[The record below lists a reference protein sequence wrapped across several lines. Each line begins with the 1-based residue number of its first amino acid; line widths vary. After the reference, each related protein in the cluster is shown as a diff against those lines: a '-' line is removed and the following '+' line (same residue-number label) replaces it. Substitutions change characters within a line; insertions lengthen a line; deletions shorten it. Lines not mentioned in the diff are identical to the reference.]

1 MQTERGYAII
11 NKNAEFSGEIG
22 GFFQMINE
30 ERVTCLMPMAELERD
45 KIHLR
50 EHYNMKGTI
59 LHDHA
64 FLELTY
70 ITRGTVEHTLDGQ
83 MTELHEGDYLIVDY
97 GSRHFY
103 RCKFPQGYDNVDC
116 LFLPEIVDP
125 VLKGTKSL
133 RTLLEHYLLH
143 FNMQAFVQNP
153 ARMVFHDCDGRIL
166 ELIRRLRREELER
179 GAGYIEF
186 MRCYLLEILLH
197 TMRQLDDAQ
206 AAAAGDDVC
215 GFITEYVR
223 EHYMEP
229 LTLQALAKRLNYSL
243 PYLSK
248 KFKDDTG
255 VSFVTYLQNYRV
267 MEGCRLLSG
276 SNRTLAEITEM
287 VGYHDVKFFSE
298 LVKRFTGLSPRKFRR
313 KQRPEG

>member
-1 MQTERGYAII
+1 MPNLIKKQGVIFLM
-11 NKNAEFSGEIG
+11 NS
-22 GFFQMINE
+22 E

-45 KIHLR
+45 KIHLS

-103 RCKFPQGYDNVDC
+103 RCRSESGYDNIDC

-133 RTLLEHYLLH
+133 RSLLEHYLLH
-143 FNMQAFVQNP
+143 FNMQVFVQNP
-153 ARMVFHDCDGRIL
+153 ARMVFHDYDGRIY

-186 MRCYLLEILLH
+186 MRCYLIEILLH

-206 AAAAGDDVC
+206 AASAGNDVC
-215 GFITEYVR
+215 GFIKEYVK

-248 KFKDDTG
+248 KFKDDMG
-255 VSFVTYLQNYRV
+255 VSFVVYLQNYRV

-276 SNRTLAEITEM
+276 SNRTFAEITEM

-298 LVKRFTGLSPRKFRR
+298 LIKRVTGLSPRNFRR
-313 KQRPEG
+313 KQRMRG